1 MEGLTSSVE
10 KMGFGMSLASEIE
23 EALRGK
29 KLSELQA
36 AAGAGKES
44 EPLILEHTQQALDAF
59 HILAEKEL
67 TACPVQDDFGKIIG
81 TLDLRDAVKFVVDAS
96 TKHDARIEFQA
107 DISAR
112 PFKSSQIKHL
122 ARHPQVSQGLG
133 YLAKMRPFKVFDSHL
148 PAVQVQPD
156 QAPRAPPPSQPG
168 PWVPREDEA
177 LKVFDSQCDLT
188 EVARD
193 LSTGKHIVGC
203 VDGQFS
209 KAVGMIVTQKML
221 FNAVAP
227 SLKNAKIPL
236 EQVMSSPAICIKAS
250 AKAFEAFQ
258 LMTTHDVSGLA
269 VVDKHG
275 HIIHNVS
282 SNDIKLWVDHTDED
296 QAPLDLNEMSVEDFL
311 VKVRAN
317 NKELQVSSGK
327 TRAPVCTCVKGDTVG
342 HAVTLIQRTGYH
354 HVWIV
359 NEDKK
364 PLGVIAMTDLFKTKR
379 MEKAQCA

>member
-133 YLAKMRPFKVFDSHL
+133 YLAKMRPF
-148 PAVQVQPD
+148 
-156 QAPRAPPPSQPG
+156 
-168 PWVPREDEA
+168 
-177 LKVFDSQCDLT
+177 KVFDSQCDLT